1 MKTKYILYLLSLVFL
16 LSSCWKEDL
25 KNCWMGDVTLTIVA
39 EKFQQPATDEGKL
52 EENLSTRIN
61 SIRYYLYKDNVLIH
75 SGIIDNVTDLNTD
88 AYKLTF
94 PKLAFGDYCLALA
107 TNVSE
112 EELPDTTTP
121 EALNLNYPGVE
132 QTKDYFT
139 SCYDFTVDCE
149 CGYQDFVI
157 LRRTQGVTQF
167 QLKQLPENITG
178 IGIEIH
184 KVAWN

>member
-1 MKTKYILYLLSLVFL
+1 
-16 LSSCWKEDL
+16 
-25 KNCWMGDVTLTIVA
+25 MGDVTLTIVA

-75 SGIIDNVTDLNTD
+75 SGIIDNITDLNTD

-178 IGIEIH
+178 IGKRKESDCR
-184 KVAWN
+184 

>member
-121 EALNLNYPGVE
+121 EALNLNYPGV
-132 QTKDYFT
+132 
-139 SCYDFTVDCE
+139 
-149 CGYQDFVI
+149 
-157 LRRTQGVTQF
+157 
-167 QLKQLPENITG
+167 
-178 IGIEIH
+178 
-184 KVAWN
+184 